1 MVKYNTNHPTT
12 YQPNHSTPDTTGQN
26 SNATAKPP
34 ADYVGAP
41 HTPRQQRQTSSS
53 ESEEH
58 THNSNNNEWQEIRRT
73 NRKRTQYTPAN
84 TLDTTPE
91 IQNRY
96 DILSQEKQQ
105 EEMEIIPQPHPN
117 HKPPPIF
124 IHGVINYDEM
134 TKHIRE
140 IAEDEQHHTKS
151 LANDVIKLNCT
162 TPETYRKIIKH
173 FKENNTYYHTYQL
186 KEERAY
192 RVVIRYLHHSTDIN
206 ELRQELAELGHKARN
221 IVNARNRITRDP
233 LNLFFIDLEPA
244 ANNKEIYKVTALQNK
259 IIQVE
264 PPRTNKN
271 NIIQCMRCQQYG
283 HSKTYCNKPFV
294 CVKCG
299 GPHNSTTCSKRR
311 DTPAKCAL
319 CGGSHPANYK
329 GCEHYHKLIQG
340 NNPHRTSPTQTSF
353 IPPTRYD
360 QPSTSNTDTPQR
372 RSYAEVTK
380 NTEYQNPDVNTTLNN
395 FLAEFKGLFTQL
407 LNQNSMILS
416 MLTTLINKTH

>member
-1 MVKYNTNHPTT
+1 MVKDNTNHPASC
-12 YQPNHSTPDTTGQN
+12 QPNHSTTNPN
-26 SNATAKPP
+26 KTAKPP
-34 ADYVGAP
+34 ADHVGAP
-41 HTPRQQRQTSSS
+41 LSPRQQRQTSPS
-53 ESEEH
+53 ENEKH
-58 THNSNNNEWQEIRRT
+58 IQNSNNNEWQEIRRT
-73 NRKRTQYTPAN
+73 NRKTPPYTPAS
-84 TLDTTPE
+84 TLDTTLE
-91 IQNRY
+91 TQNRY
-96 DILSQEKQQ
+96 DLLSQDKQQ
-105 EEMEIIPQPHPN
+105 EEREDNPQPHPN

-140 IAEDEQHHTKS
+140 IAEDEQYHTKS

-192 RVVIRYLHHSTDIN
+192 RVAIRYLHHSTDIT

-233 LNLFFIDLEPA
+233 LNLFFVDLEPA
-244 ANNKEIYKVTALQNK
+244 ANNKEIYKITALQNK

-299 GPHNSTTCSKRR
+299 GSHNSTTCSKRR

-340 NNPHRTSPTQTSF
+340 NNPYRTSPAQTPTV
-353 IPPTRYD
+353 PPTRYD
-360 QPSTSNTDTPQR
+360 QPSTSSTDPPQR

-380 NTEYQNPDVNTTLNN
+380 NPENQNPDVNTTLNN
-395 FLAEFKGLFTQL
+395 FLAEFKGLITQL

>member
-1 MVKYNTNHPTT
+1 MVKYSTNHPPPH
-12 YQPNHSTPDTTGQN
+12 QPNHSTSDTTGQN
-26 SNATAKPP
+26 SNM
-34 ADYVGAP
+34 
-41 HTPRQQRQTSSS
+41 RQQRQPTSS
-53 ESEEH
+53 ENEEH
-58 THNSNNNEWQEIRRT
+58 TQNTNNNEWQEIRRT
-73 NRKRTQYTPAN
+73 NRKKPQHTPVN

-91 IQNRY
+91 THNRY
-96 DILSQEKQQ
+96 DLLSQEKQQ
-105 EEMEIIPQPHPN
+105 EEMEANPPPHPN

-140 IAEDEQHHTKS
+140 IVDDEQYHTKS

-162 TPETYRKIIKH
+162 TPETYRKIIKN

-192 RVVIRYLHHSTDIN
+192 RVVIRYLHHSTDITD
-206 ELRQELAELGHKARN
+206 LRQELAELGHKARN
-221 IVNARNRITRDP
+221 IVNARNRTTRDP
-233 LNLFFIDLEPA
+233 LNLFFVDLEPA
-244 ANNKEIYKVTALQNK
+244 ANNKDIYKVTALQNK

-264 PPRTNKN
+264 PPRTNRN
-271 NIIQCMRCQQYG
+271 TIIQCMRCQQYG

-299 GPHNSTTCSKRR
+299 GPHNSTTCSKSR

-340 NNPHRTSPTQTSF
+340 NNPHRTPPTQTPF

-360 QPSTSNTDTPQR
+360 QPSTSNTDPRSNTDPPQR
-372 RSYAEVTK
+372 RSYAEVTR
-380 NTEYQNPDVNTTLNN
+380 NPEYQNSDVNATLNN
-395 FLAEFKGLFTQL
+395 FLTEFKGLFTQL